1 MVNGL
6 DPTVALGGVLAM
18 LVASVVM
25 LLLGLVVYIYSAIA
39 LMGIAKKTGTPNRWL
54 AFIPIA
60 NVYLVTQMAGVSALW
75 TLIIFAAII
84 PFFGGFAVMAAMIW
98 MFWQVAE
105 KINFPGWTS
114 LLLLVPLV
122 NLVMLGI
129 WAWSSKEKLG
139 LK

>member
-1 MVNGL
+1 MVDG
-6 DPTVALGGVLAM
+6 TVAMGGILAM
-18 LVASVVM
+18 LVASLVM
-25 LLLGLVVYIYSAIA
+25 LLLSLVVYIYSAIA

-84 PFFGGFAVMAAMIW
+84 PLIGGFAVIAAMIW
-98 MFWQVAE
+98 MFWHITA
-105 KINFPGWTS
+105 KIGFPEWTS
-114 LLLLVPLV
+114 LLLLIPLV

-129 WAWSSKEKLG
+129 WAWGSKEKLG